1 MKIETKSKLKITH
14 FLWLSLFMRNNETIA
29 ALLMLPSRFQQNA
42 VSNTIHQRIDYDLSM
57 DQNSR
62 FVISSHVYNQGI

>member
-1 MKIETKSKLKITH
+1 
-14 FLWLSLFMRNNETIA
+14 MRNNETIA